1 MRNDNKYKSTSQR
14 VTLRQRK
21 TLVKVKAPCLSCGK
35 LDNVDYF
42 EAGRSARKRSL
53 LPVNEHFERKPD
65 AKRITLGNFSLIRT
79 HRLVRT
85 Q

>member
-1 MRNDNKYKSTSQR
+1 MPVNRFRDKISDNKDFEAKKNFSQI
-14 VTLRQRK
+14 
-21 TLVKVKAPCLSCGK
+21 KAPCLSCGK

>member
-1 MRNDNKYKSTSQR
+1 MRNDNKYKSASLR

-53 LPVNEHFERKPD
+53 LPANEYFKRKPD